1 MSHFR
6 YYTLPRVRRALSI
19 LLLCLGL
26 FSAWLALDTP
36 FPSSAAVCERLNR
49 EYYVADSTILASGPI
64 QYQEIRGDYVPKNT
78 WWFVGR
84 QGDTVQFYTLQ
95 KLAGFLWRPT
105 PSTFPFLQLD
115 LSRQEDPIY
124 CNLFG
129 SLPSSK
135 IKGGSEQTPVIV
147 CTDPSVVRVEAQLI
161 WLGTSEQT
169 DPQAAIDSRGVSPV
183 FTQVADGVWA
193 APSSAVPGAP
203 DDADYSLV
211 FWCQGYDADRNLVCQ
226 YQPQL

>member
-1 MSHFR
+1 MNHFHF
-6 YYTLPRVRRALSI
+6 YTLPRIRRLLSI

-49 EYYVADSTILASGPI
+49 ENYVSGNTIMASGPI
-64 QYQEIRGDYVPKNT
+64 QYQEIKGNYVPKNT
-78 WWFVGR
+78 WWSVGR

-95 KLAGFLWRPT
+95 KLAGFLWRPA
-105 PSTFPFLQLD
+105 STLPFWQLD
-115 LSRQEDPIY
+115 LSQQKTPIY

-129 SLPSSK
+129 SQPSNRV
-135 IKGGSEQTPVIV
+135 KGGSEQTPVIV
-147 CTDPSVVRVEAQLI
+147 CTDPSVVRVEAQLV
-161 WLGTSEQT
+161 WLGTSERA

-193 APSSAVPGAP
+193 APSTVVPGAP
-203 DDADYSLV
+203 NDSAYSLV
-211 FWCQGYDADRNLVCQ
+211 FWCQGYDADGNLVCQ
-226 YQPQL
+226 DQPHL